1 MSKRTAEEIFLDLS
15 GHTGAGR
22 EAFLNAECAGDTQ
35 LREEVERLEQSVAAA
50 DNALRGVI
58 GAEAGRV
65 EVRRRIGPYE
75 LVRKIGHGG
84 MGTVYLAT
92 RVDAE
97 YEKAVA
103 IKVARISLANDESQN
118 RFRHERQI
126 LATLEHPNIARLL
139 EGGTTP
145 DGEPYIVMEYIDGTA
160 IVDYARA
167 LNLPLAA
174 QLRLFLKVAAAVEHA
189 HRHLIVHRDLK
200 PSNILVTPD
209 GEPKLLDFGIAKI
222 LGPSIEPAMT
232 TAPLMTPAYS
242 SPEQRE
248 GRPVTVATDVYS
260 LALVL
265 GDMLA
270 GRPLPADIESVI
282 AKALMPELNRRYGS
296 VRDFAADIERFLDGR
311 PVEARPA
318 SSAYRLGK
326 FLNRHRAGTAMTAA
340 LLLSVAGGWFATIRE
355 SRRTELRLAQV
366 RQLSNTILFDL
377 HDRIRALPDSIE
389 ARIHLV
395 STAQKYMASLEDD
408 ANTNPAVAAEV
419 AAGYERLGDLQ
430 GGVEVANIG
439 RVGVAIESYRK
450 ALALREQHTRT
461 EDPAAL
467 ASLATIR
474 IKTANALAQRG
485 ASAEALILLRNA
497 VDAASRAAAI
507 DPANANVL
515 IDAQYRLADWLL
527 RKGRAR
533 EAVPHTRSGVDAA
546 RYLLRYKPGPASQRI
561 LWTALRRHG
570 DANHQSGL
578 LDEALANFAEAA
590 ALARSGGEPAPR
602 ESMLLTLAQ
611 GNVAGN
617 PLFINLGDTTRAERH
632 YREAVAWTKQQAD
645 ADPKNVAA
653 RSDYS
658 VASSRLAATL
668 WESNP
673 AAAVA
678 IYRQT
683 IAIRAEQLRN
693 APENVEFIRV
703 LAYDLANSANA
714 LRRAGNA
721 AEAERNAR
729 RAAELDAEMTR
740 RDPVRVECCSDI
752 PLYAIR
758 LADALW
764 DQGKKGEAGEQYR
777 KSVEVAEY
785 YGLRDT
791 CGVFCMKDWATSL
804 ESLALWHERMGNPAA
819 AKSTAARA
827 DRVWA
832 NWVEK
837 NGSNIYI
844 EKRRKELGRFLR

>member
-1 MSKRTAEEIFLDLS
+1 MTRRSAEEIYLDLA
-15 GHTGAGR
+15 GHTGASR
-22 EAFLNAECAGDTQ
+22 EEFLHAACAGDSQ
-35 LREEVERLEQSVAAA
+35 LRADVERLEQSAAVADA
-50 DNALRGVI
+50 ALRGAI
-58 GAEAGRV
+58 GAEAGRL
-65 EVRRRIGPYE
+65 ELRRRIGPYQV
-75 LVRKIGHGG
+75 VRKIGHGG
-84 MGTVYLAT
+84 MGAVYLAS

-103 IKVARISLANDESQN
+103 IKVARISFSSDESLA

-145 DGEPYIVMEYIDGTA
+145 DGEPYIVMEFVDGVS
-160 IVDYARA
+160 IVEYVRA
-167 LNLPLAA
+167 NRTSLAA
-174 QLRLFLKVAAAVEHA
+174 QLRLFLKVTAAVESA

-200 PSNILVTPD
+200 PSNILVTSD

-222 LGPSIEPAMT
+222 LGGAIESPMT
-232 TAPLMTPAYS
+232 TAPLMTLAYS

-265 GDMLA
+265 REMLD
-270 GRPLPADIESVI
+270 GERLPDDIESVV

-318 SSAYRLGK
+318 SAAYKIGK
-326 FLNRHRAGTAMTAA
+326 FFARHRVGAALTAA
-340 LLLSVAGGWFATIRE
+340 LVLSVAVGGLATIRE
-355 SRRTELRLAQV
+355 SRRTQLRLAQV

-389 ARIHLV
+389 ARVHLV
-395 STAQKYMASLEDD
+395 TTAQSFMASLEED
-408 ANTNPAVAAEV
+408 AQSDPVVAAEV

-430 GGVEVANIG
+430 GGVEVANVG
-439 RVGVAIESYRK
+439 RVGAAVESYRK
-450 ALALREQHTRT
+450 ALALRERNT
-461 EDPAAL
+461 PANSAAAH

-474 IKTANALAQRG
+474 VKTANALAQRG
-485 ASAEALILLRNA
+485 ASAEALALLRDA
-497 VDAASRAAAI
+497 VGSASVAASI
-507 DPANANVL
+507 DPANAHVL
-515 IDAQYRLADWLL
+515 IDAEYRLADWLL

-533 EAVPHTRSGVDAA
+533 EAIPHTRNAVDTA
-546 RYLLRYKPGPASQRI
+546 RRLLGAIPGPASQRA

-570 DANHQSGL
+570 DANHQSGQL
-578 LDEALANFAEAA
+578 EEALANFAEAA
-590 ALARSGGEPAPR
+590 SLANAGSEPAPR

-611 GNVAGN
+611 GNAAGN
-617 PLFINLGDTTRAERH
+617 PLFINLGSTSRAERH
-632 YREAVAWTKQQAD
+632 YREAVTWTKRQWE
-645 ADPKNVAA
+645 ADPRNVAA
-653 RSDYS
+653 RSDFS
-658 VASSRLAATL
+658 VASSRLASTL
-668 WESNP
+668 WESSP
-673 AAAVA
+673 SESVA
-678 IYRQT
+678 LYRQT
-683 IAIRAEQLRN
+683 IAIRSEQLRN

-714 LRRAGNA
+714 FRMAGNA

-729 RAAELDAEMTR
+729 RAIELDAEMVR

-752 PLYAIR
+752 PLYSIR

-764 DQGKKGEAGEQYR
+764 DQGKKAEAGQYYR

-785 YGLRDT
+785 YGLRDS
-791 CGVFCMKDWATSL
+791 CGVFCMKDWATAL
-804 ESLALWHERMGNPAA
+804 EMFAPWHSRMGDAAA
-819 AKSTAARA
+819 AKLAASRA

-832 NWVEK
+832 GWVEK
-837 NGSNIYI
+837 NGSNVYI
-844 EKRRKELGRFLR
+844 EKRRNELGRFLR